1 MEFTFRNQEW
11 GRTGWGA
18 RGRGSTD
25 PTWLVSSRHKAD
37 RIISHVLTSQAGLG
51 AIPRFSCPQWRCE
64 RVSFFSILA
73 SGWGLRGRKRS
84 PFYPWGGREAR
95 GTMTADGCVTLGGHW
110 CCLRTWTEGSC
121 SSCTGNIWA
130 RLFGLETQRKSVLHF
145 NSSSFH
151 SQACPSKA
159 LMEGSS
165 LGPCEFPWEWL
176 LCPLLQKGEAVHWFH
191 FLALPQPGSRM
202 TWPTDN
208 LDAWKPKT
216 STLFFLCVYVPF
228 LHAVEANKRRSFARI
243 ACLLGRLKK
252 GKSDSRV

>member
-1 MEFTFRNQEW
+1 MSYLAVIMNQQWNLFTFRNQE
-11 GRTGWGA
+11 GEELGGGA
-18 RGRGSTD
+18 RGTGVHWPHMACIQLSQ
-25 PTWLVSSRHKAD
+25 SRLYHQPCLYQSD
-37 RIISHVLTSQAGLG
+37 WPRRSLPLLTPRAGG
-51 AIPRFSCPQWRCE
+51 
-64 RVSFFSILA
+64 
-73 SGWGLRGRKRS
+73 
-84 PFYPWGGREAR
+84 GGRDTW
-95 GTMTADGCVTLGGHW
+95 GTMAADGCVTLGGHW

-121 SSCTGNIWA
+121 SSCRGNIWA
-130 RLFGLETQRKSVLHF
+130 RMRGGLPGLERQRKSVLHF
-145 NSSSFH
+145 NSSSSH

-165 LGPCEFPWEWL
+165 LGPCEFPWEWS

-191 FLALPQPGSRM
+191 FLPLPQPGSRM

-228 LHAVEANKRRSFARI
+228 LLAVEANKRRRFARI